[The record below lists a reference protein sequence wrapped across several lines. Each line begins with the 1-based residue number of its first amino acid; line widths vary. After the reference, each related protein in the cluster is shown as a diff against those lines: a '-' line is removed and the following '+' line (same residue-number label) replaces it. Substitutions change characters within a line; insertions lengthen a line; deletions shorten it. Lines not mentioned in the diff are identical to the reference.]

1 VKKAFRAGLEAG
13 IWPTEENSIT
23 GGHAMSSV
31 IRWSPISDLM
41 SLHSAM
47 DRLFSD
53 NFGLGS
59 GQSRSVGA
67 VGEGYLPL
75 DIYQTDKE
83 WVIRASVPGVDPS
96 TVDVTFDGGQI
107 SIKGEIKA
115 PADVRPENYWLRE
128 NFYGKF
134 SRQLSLPED
143 ALGDQARAQ
152 FMNGVLT
159 LTVPKAQPAK
169 PKSVKIPISGASS
182 TNSEPKQLE
191 TAGKS
196 PKQT

>member
-1 VKKAFRAGLEAG
+1 
-13 IWPTEENSIT
+13 
-23 GGHAMSSV
+23 MSSV

-47 DRLFSD
+47 DRLFGD
-53 NFGLGS
+53 TFGVP
-59 GQSRSVGA
+59 GQSRTVGA

-107 SIKGEIKA
+107 SIKGEIKP
-115 PADVRPENYWLRE
+115 PADAKSENFWLRE

-134 SRQLSLPED
+134 SRQVTLPED
-143 ALGDQARAQ
+143 ALGDQAKAQ
-152 FMNGVLT
+152 FLNGVLT
-159 LTVPKAQPAK
+159 LTVPKVQPAK
-169 PKSVKIPISGASS
+169 PKSVKIPISGGTS
-182 TNSEPKQLE
+182 TNNEPRQLE
-191 TAGKS
+191 TAGK
-196 PKQT
+196 K

>member
-1 VKKAFRAGLEAG
+1 
-13 IWPTEENSIT
+13 
-23 GGHAMSSV
+23 MSSV
-31 IRWSPISDLM
+31 IRWSPVSDLM

-47 DRLFSD
+47 DRLFGD
-53 NFGLGS
+53 AFGVP
-59 GQSRSVGA
+59 GQSRAVGA

-83 WVIRASVPGVDPS
+83 WVIRAAVPGVDPS

-107 SIKGEIKA
+107 SLKGEIKP
-115 PADVRPENYWLRE
+115 PADARPENYWLRE

-134 SRQLSLPED
+134 SRQLTLPED
-143 ALGDQARAQ
+143 ALGDQAKAQ
-152 FMNGVLT
+152 FVNGVLI

-169 PKSVKIPISGASS
+169 PKSVKIPISGATG

-191 TAGKS
+191 TSGRK
-196 PKQT
+196 

>member
-1 VKKAFRAGLEAG
+1 
-13 IWPTEENSIT
+13 
-23 GGHAMSSV
+23 MSSV

-47 DRLFSD
+47 DRLFGD
-53 NFGLGS
+53 TFGVP
-59 GQSRSVGA
+59 GQSRTVGA

-107 SIKGEIKA
+107 SIKGEIKP
-115 PADVRPENYWLRE
+115 PADAKSENFWLRE

-134 SRQLSLPED
+134 SRQVTLPED
-143 ALGDQARAQ
+143 AVGDQAKAQ
-152 FMNGVLT
+152 FLNGVLT
-159 LTVPKAQPAK
+159 LTVPKVQPAK
-169 PKSVKIPISGASS
+169 PKSVKIPISGGTS
-182 TNSEPKQLE
+182 TNNEPRQLE
-191 TAGKS
+191 TAGK
-196 PKQT
+196 K

>member
-1 VKKAFRAGLEAG
+1 
-13 IWPTEENSIT
+13 
-23 GGHAMSSV
+23 MSSV

-53 NFGLGS
+53 TFGVP
-59 GQSRSVGA
+59 GQSRTVGA

-75 DIYQTDKE
+75 DVYQTDKE

-107 SIKGEIKA
+107 SIKGEIKP
-115 PADVRPENYWLRE
+115 PADAKSENFWLRE

-134 SRQLSLPED
+134 SRQVTLPED
-143 ALGDQARAQ
+143 ALGDQAKAQ
-152 FMNGVLT
+152 FLNGVLT

-169 PKSVKIPISGASS
+169 PKSVKIPISGGTS
-182 TNSEPKQLE
+182 TKSEPRQLE
-191 TAGKS
+191 TAGK
-196 PKQT
+196 K

>member
-1 VKKAFRAGLEAG
+1 
-13 IWPTEENSIT
+13 
-23 GGHAMSSV
+23 MSGV

-53 NFGLGS
+53 SFGVG

-67 VGEGYLPL
+67 AGEGYLPL

-83 WVIRASVPGVDPS
+83 WVIRAAVPGVDPS

-107 SIKGEIKA
+107 TVKGEIKP
-115 PADVRPENYWLRE
+115 PAEVKAESYWLRE

-152 FMNGVLT
+152 FLNGVLI

-169 PKSVKIPISGASS
+169 PKSVKIPISGGTG

-191 TAGKS
+191 TAGRK
-196 PKQT
+196 

>member
-1 VKKAFRAGLEAG
+1 
-13 IWPTEENSIT
+13 
-23 GGHAMSSV
+23 MSSV

-41 SLHSAM
+41 SLHTAM

-53 NFGLGS
+53 TFGVGS

-75 DIYQTDKE
+75 DIYQTDKA
-83 WVIRASVPGVDPS
+83 WVIRAAVPGVDPS

-107 SIKGEIKA
+107 SIKGEIQQPSDA
-115 PADVRPENYWLRE
+115 SPENYWLRE

-134 SRQLSLPED
+134 SRQVTLPED
-143 ALGDQARAQ
+143 ALGDQAKAQ

-169 PKSVKIPISGASS
+169 PKSVKIPISGATSG
-182 TNSEPKQLE
+182 NSEPRQLE
-191 TAGKS
+191 TAVK
-196 PKQT
+196 K

>member
-1 VKKAFRAGLEAG
+1 
-13 IWPTEENSIT
+13 
-23 GGHAMSSV
+23 MSSV

-53 NFGLGS
+53 SFGVGG
-59 GQSRSVGA
+59 GQPRSVGA

-83 WVIRASVPGVDPS
+83 WVIRAAVPGVDPAG
-96 TVDVTFDGGQI
+96 VDVTFDGGQI
-107 SIKGEIKA
+107 TIKGEIKP
-115 PADVRPENYWLRE
+115 PADARPENYWLRE

-134 SRQLSLPED
+134 SRQVTLPED

-152 FMNGVLT
+152 FMNGALI
-159 LTVPKAQPAK
+159 LTVPKALPAK
-169 PKSVKIPISGASS
+169 PKSVKIPISGTTA
-182 TNSEPKQLE
+182 TNSEPRQLE
-191 TAGKS
+191 TSGK
-196 PKQT
+196 K